1 MTELFIQLKF
11 LDVLD
16 IFFVAVL
23 FYELYTLVRGT
34 VTFSIFL
41 GIFIVFVVW
50 VIVRALKMELLGS
63 ILSQLFGV
71 GIIALIVV
79 FQQEI
84 RRFLLMLGNSYRN
97 NKKISIESLFSGR
110 FRNISPAGIK
120 SIVDACLQMAATRTG
135 ALIVISRENELKE
148 YIRTGEFIDAEIR
161 TDLINSIFFKNSPL
175 HDGACI
181 VASNRIQAVRCIL
194 PVSSSLEIDPSL
206 GLRHR
211 AAIGMSEVTDAFT
224 IVVSEET
231 GMISF
236 AEGGKLVENVT
247 TDELFKVLQT
257 EQQMGKDKG

>member
-1 MTELFIQLKF
+1 MIDLFIHVKF
-11 LDVLD
+11 LDLLD
-16 IFFVAVL
+16 ILFVAIL
-23 FYELYTLVRGT
+23 FYELYSLVRGT

-50 VIVRALKMELLGS
+50 VVVRALKMELLGS

-71 GIIALIVV
+71 GMIALIVV

-84 RRFLLMLGNSYRN
+84 RRFFLMLGNSYRN
-97 NKKISIESLFSGR
+97 NKKISINSLLSGQ
-110 FRNISPAGIK
+110 FRNISPSGIK
-120 SIVDACLQMAATRTG
+120 SIVDACIAMSKSKTG
-135 ALIVISRENELKE
+135 ALIVISRDNELKE

-161 TDLINSIFFKNSPL
+161 TDLIASIFFKNSPL

-181 VASNRIQAVRCIL
+181 VSSNRLQAVRCIL
-194 PVSSSLEIDPSL
+194 PVSSSQEISPSL

-231 GMISF
+231 GRISITEN
-236 AEGGKLVENVT
+236 AKLVENVSP
-247 TDELFKVLQT
+247 DELFRILQSDH
-257 EQQMGKDKG
+257 KN